1 MQNNCLITFKKIQ
14 KQPPEVFY
22 KKAVVNSEYCEIF
35 ESTYFE
41 EHLRTAASENVFM
54 KLRKKRLFKETS
66 ENVCFYFM
74 KETRKNAFF
83 ISRLFSF
90 GVGIQIQYFCD
101 VVRNKLQTINI
112 YLS

>member
-54 KLRKKRLFKETS
+54 KLRKRLFKETS

-74 KETRKNAFF
+74 KETRKNACF
-83 ISRLFSF
+83 
-90 GVGIQIQYFCD
+90 YFMIGFLWNLVC
-101 VVRNKLQTINI
+101 I
-112 YLS
+112 